1 MSFQTVNT
9 NFPSGVTSTW
19 FDLMDETGNTT
30 VSNGTTSLTIPA
42 GQFRILGNVAS
53 DVLSIE
59 DENLTRFNIYPNPS
73 STSFSFNANVSDIE
87 IYDLTGKLV
96 KSFKGDFTRTDAF
109 DISTLNT
116 GMYIVKVENSN
127 NQIMTTKLVKL

>member
-1 MSFQTVNT
+1 
-9 NFPSGVTSTW
+9 
-19 FDLMDETGNTT
+19 MDETGNTT